1 MPPSEM
7 RMDDVTKTVGLA
19 VLGVLLTAC
28 GNPCGDPEDRL
39 VTLDELPCNMTNA
52 DGVWESHPWPP
63 IDDEQCYWLEFRG
76 CSEYQIE
83 HPLGRIPTLVVGYT
97 SFDQDGGFATVG
109 SGNSFVIEEASEST
123 VTIRNDQNQLFYL
136 KLVLE

>member
-7 RMDDVTKTVGLA
+7 RMDDVTKAASLA

-28 GNPCGDPEDRL
+28 GNPCGDAEDRS
-39 VTLDELPCNMTNA
+39 VTLDELPCNMTRT

-63 IDDEQCYWLEFRG
+63 IDDEQCHWLEFRG

-109 SGNSFVIEEASEST
+109 SGNSFVIEEASAST